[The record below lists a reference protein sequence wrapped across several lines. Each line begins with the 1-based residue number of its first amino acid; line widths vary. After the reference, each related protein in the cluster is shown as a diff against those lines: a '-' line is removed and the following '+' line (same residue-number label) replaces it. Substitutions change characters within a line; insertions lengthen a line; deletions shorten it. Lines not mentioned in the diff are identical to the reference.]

1 MIWQAA
7 WRDARVS
14 PCSQAD
20 DPVRES
26 SQTSGHD
33 PGGSNDRRGLLVRWG
48 RASWQIIGVVVVAY
62 LGLFA
67 IGRLRLVL
75 VPIIVALLVVT
86 QLVPLDRW
94 LRSRGLPDLL
104 SAWITFLTLLVFA
117 AVLLFMIV
125 PSVASEA
132 GKLSSTL
139 TKSGEQIEEWLVSG
153 PLGLSSSS
161 VDDFVKSLS
170 SQASNQEDRLL
181 HGAID
186 RAPIVV
192 ESLAAMLLTVVL
204 VFFLLKD
211 GDRIVQRVARL
222 GPEDR
227 RLGIQHSAS
236 TVWRVLT
243 AYVRGSATNGLVNAV
258 VLSVALLILGIPLV
272 LPIAVFTFFG
282 AFLPVVGAFISGGLA
297 AAVALVESGP
307 IAALIIIGVT
317 VLIHNLESYVVGP
330 IVMRRAVH
338 LHPVAVILSIAA
350 GSLAFGLLG
359 AFLAV
364 PVAAVGMALLNLS
377 GDTSSPPSP
386 IITTGG

>member
-1 MIWQAA
+1 M
-7 WRDARVS
+7 RS
-14 PCSQAD
+14 T
-20 DPVRES
+20 
-26 SQTSGHD
+26 SQTPGDD
-33 PGGSNDRRGLLVRWG
+33 PGGPPDRSSLLARWG
-48 RASWQIIGVVVVAY
+48 RASWQIVGVVAVAY
-62 LGLFA
+62 LGLLA

-94 LRSRGLPDLL
+94 LRRRGVPDLL
-104 SAWITFLTLLVFA
+104 SAWITFLMLLVFA

-125 PSVASEA
+125 PSVGSEA

-139 TKSGEQIEEWLVSG
+139 TESGKQIEEWLASG
-153 PLGLSSSS
+153 PFGLSSSS

-170 SQASNQEDRLL
+170 SQASNQEGRLL

-204 VFFLLKD
+204 VFFFLKD
-211 GDRIVQRVARL
+211 GDRIVERIMRL

-227 RLGIQHSAS
+227 RAGIKHSAL

-243 AYVRGSATNGLVNAV
+243 AYVRGSAANGLVNAV

-330 IVMRRAVH
+330 VVMRRAVH
-338 LHPVAVILSIAA
+338 LHPVAVILSIAV

-364 PVAAVGMALLNLS
+364 PVAAIVVALLNLPS
-377 GDTSSPPSP
+377 EASSSPSP
-386 IITTGG
+386 VATPRR